1 MLQCNT
7 ILIFDPMWHGR
18 FNALSIIDLGI
29 SLQKELRDG
38 VLELISI
45 NRDIDERDIRRVF
58 GGLTIFNKKVA
69 DWWIGNPDFNNLLSS
84 WNLDREF
91 IRTQKIS
98 YLESFLESFKLSNG
112 ESPIIDR
119 YWDYAKETIS
129 AFLML
134 YNEYDLSY
142 LFTDADKDFLIE
154 HFKLEDL
161 I

>member
-1 MLQCNT
+1 
-7 ILIFDPMWHGR
+7 MWHSR
-18 FNALSIIDLGI
+18 FNTLSITGLRI

-38 VLELISI
+38 VLELMSI

-58 GGLTIFNKKVA
+58 GDLTIFNRKVA
-69 DWWIGNPDFNNLLSS
+69 DWWIGNLDFNNLLSS